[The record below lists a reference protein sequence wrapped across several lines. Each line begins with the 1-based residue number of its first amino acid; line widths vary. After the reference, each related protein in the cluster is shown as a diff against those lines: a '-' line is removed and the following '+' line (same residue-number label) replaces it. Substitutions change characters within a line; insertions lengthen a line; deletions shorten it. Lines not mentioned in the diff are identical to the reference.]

1 MSAVR
6 EARVPAVVK
15 SIVVRLRPEQAFE
28 LFTAGLSRWWPL
40 KTHSCAGVDALRVDI
55 EPRVGGQVLEEAR
68 NGTQAAWGTVLAWD
82 PPRHFAMTWHPGA
95 GPAEATRLEVSFA
108 AEGNSSCRVE
118 VVHSGW
124 EARGPRAEELRENY
138 DKGWVSVLAAYS
150 SVIGRATGEST

>member
-55 EPRVGGQVLEEAR
+55 EPRVGGQVLEQAR
-68 NGTQAAWGTVLAWD
+68 NGTQAPWGTVLAWD
-82 PPRHFAMTWHPGA
+82 PPRHFAMTWHPAA
-95 GPAEATRLEVSFA
+95 GPAEATRLEVCRSPPRGLPPA
-108 AEGNSSCRVE
+108 ALKWCTPDGKRGD
-118 VVHSGW
+118 H
-124 EARGPRAEELRENY
+124 GPRNSER
-138 DKGWVSVLAAYS
+138 
-150 SVIGRATGEST
+150 ITTRAG